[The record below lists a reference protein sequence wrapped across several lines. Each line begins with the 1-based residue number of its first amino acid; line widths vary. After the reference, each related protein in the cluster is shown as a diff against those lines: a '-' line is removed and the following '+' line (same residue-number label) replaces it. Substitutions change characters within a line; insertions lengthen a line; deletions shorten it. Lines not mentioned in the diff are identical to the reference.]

1 MKLTRISPKA
11 AILAPFILVL
21 IFSDYI
27 YQSLLVVSKPL
38 TMAGVF
44 PMDDVVLDG
53 CDSVNGHDNFSDDD
67 CIEVKILPLI
77 SSLDFNYLYIF

>member
-1 MKLTRISPKA
+1 MAEELFKDFPNNSISN
-11 AILAPFILVL
+11 LS

-27 YQSLLVVSKPL
+27 YYLLLVVIFKI

-53 CDSVNGHDNFSDDD
+53 CDNVNGHDNFSDDD
-67 CIEVKILPLI
+67 CIEVATNFVSYL
-77 SSLDFNYLYIF
+77 LDLQLSV